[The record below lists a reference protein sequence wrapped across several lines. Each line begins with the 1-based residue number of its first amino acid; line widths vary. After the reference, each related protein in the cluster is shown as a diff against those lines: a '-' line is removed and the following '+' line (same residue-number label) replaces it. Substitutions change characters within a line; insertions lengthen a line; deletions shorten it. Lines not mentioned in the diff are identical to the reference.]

1 MDSRRVMYSAGKND
15 ECYTPAYAVQPI
27 LEFIPKD
34 KIVWC
39 PFDTVDSEFVK
50 LIHANG
56 NEVVFSHINYGLD
69 FLEYEPT
76 YWDIIVSNPPFT
88 NKRAFFQRALD
99 LGKPFALLMAN
110 TWLNDRAPMQLFAE
124 RGLQLLLL
132 DKRTEFIQPN
142 SDVSGKITF
151 SSSYFCCDFLPKDI
165 VIRTIDKNEPIYRS
179 TE

>member
-34 KIVWC
+34 AVVWC
-39 PFDTVDSEFVK
+39 PFNTSDSEFVK
-50 LIHANG
+50 LISQTNI
-56 NEVVFSHINYGLD
+56 VVNSHLD
-69 FLEYEPT
+69 SGQDFFDYEPAQ
-76 YWDIIVSNPPFT
+76 WDVMVSNPPFT

-110 TWLNDRAPMQLFAE
+110 TWLNDRAPMQLFEE

-132 DKRTEFIQPN
+132 DRRTEFVQP
-142 SDVSGKITF
+142 DRAVSGKITF
-151 SSSYFCCDFLPKDI
+151 SSSYFCCDFLPRDI
-165 VIRTIDKNEPIYRS
+165 IIKRITK
-179 TE
+179 

>member
-1 MDSRRVMYSAGKND
+1 MYSAGKNN

-27 LEFIPKD
+27 LEYIPKD

-50 LIHANG
+50 LIHDNG
-56 NEVVFSHINYGLD
+56 NEVIHSHIDDGLD

-76 YWDIIVSNPPFT
+76 YWDVIVSNPPFT

-165 VIRTIDKNEPIYRS
+165 VICTIDKK
-179 TE
+179 